1 MDIINH
7 QSNGAKGLRVAA
19 TVCVVLGW
27 IAVLVGFIGGI
38 VAEDVI
44 FIAPFGL
51 GVIALGVMY
60 LTACVVRALA
70 SLAEA
75 AQLYFDN
82 NASRQ
87 TEEDDE

>member
-7 QSNGAKGLRVAA
+7 QSNGAKGLRIAA

-27 IAVLVGFIGGI
+27 IALLFGFIGGI

-44 FIAPFGL
+44 FIAPFGI
-51 GVIALGVMY
+51 GIVALGVMY
-60 LTACVVRALA
+60 LTACAVRALA

-75 AQLYFDN
+75 AQLYFDK
-82 NASRQ
+82 NALQQ
-87 TEEDDE
+87 TEDDEA